1 MINPVIGPKKKGDF
15 LSKIVLESYEKLIKE
30 KIYPEN
36 KVMLAG
42 FYSYSRFA
50 GPREAVFTAICRKN
64 MGCSHFIVGRDHSGV
79 GNFYSN
85 AMTREIFDEIGEIG
99 IQPLFFDEVGYN
111 KRKDIYE
118 STTATRS
125 RLQMIS
131 GSEARRA
138 IRENRTLPDWYMRP
152 IIQDQLRA
160 DIAAERAVFND

>member
-1 MINPVIGPKKKGDF
+1 MPEPIIR
-15 LSKIVLESYEKLIKE
+15 SYRTMLEVNLLPSNQAILGSLMT
-30 KIYPEN
+30 YPR
-36 KVMLAG
+36 
-42 FYSYSRFA
+42 YA
-50 GPREAVFTAICRKN
+50 GPREAVFSALCRKN